1 MENLTFQKY
10 KLSQLLRIRK
20 LSTAHYFSNIQDY
33 HTPPHHHEAWE
44 FVFCSRGQVE
54 TFQGKEQHTL
64 HANQIILHM
73 PKIDHR
79 LQVGDSPTTLFV
91 LSFVCTGEYL
101 KILQNRVLRVNQSQR
116 RLLSLIIQELG
127 NAFELEDGQLLL
139 GSFHPSENQ
148 VLGSEQM
155 IAGYM
160 ENFLISMLRSTTN
173 QKEHRWDSVT
183 LDQALENRLATD
195 IKEYI
200 ENHLSEHITLSD
212 IANYVHYSR
221 SHITTQFQSST
232 GMSISRYIAE
242 RRIERAKELLLAKEL
257 TVSQISETLG
267 FSSLQYF
274 SKCFKDAVG
283 CSPSSYVKAPHL

>member
-20 LSTAHYFSNIQDY
+20 LTTAHYFSNIQDY
-33 HTPPHHHEAWE
+33 NTPPHHHEAWE

-54 TFQGKEQHTL
+54 TIQGNEQHTL
-64 HANQIILHM
+64 HANQMILHM
-73 PKIDHR
+73 PKVDHN
-79 LQVGDSPTTLFV
+79 LLVGDGPTTLFI
-91 LSFVCTGEYL
+91 LSFICGSEYL

-116 RLLSLIIQELG
+116 RLLSLIIQEIG

-139 GSFHPSENQ
+139 GSFHPSENP

-155 IAGYM
+155 IAAYM
-160 ENFLISMLRSTTN
+160 ECFLINLLRSTTN

-200 ENHLSEHITLSD
+200 EKHLSEHITLSD
-212 IANYVHYSR
+212 IANHVHYSR
-221 SHITTQFQSST
+221 SHITTQFQNST
-232 GMSISRYIAE
+232 GMSISHYIAE
-242 RRIERAKELLLAKEL
+242 RRIERAKELLLAEEL
-257 TVSQISETLG
+257 TVSQISEMLG